1 MLSKGAH
8 ERTRSP
14 VRGAAASE
22 TSLRV
27 LLIEEHPVIAKHIAA
42 FVSDAPNAPVSIS
55 HVTTLHDACSML
67 ASQVFD
73 AVMVDL
79 ALPDGAPLEAL
90 SHLRHVAPDVPVIV
104 LHDHCDESFALEA
117 VRRGAQDCL
126 TVTDLNATLI
136 TRAVRYAIERHRFE
150 ARLEA
155 LAKRDELTGLAN
167 RTLFF
172 DRLYHALDRAQRYNT
187 KVGVLFLDVDRLKSV
202 NDGLGH
208 AAGDVLLRR
217 VARRIE
223 DALRCS
229 DTVAVLDSAAP
240 TTARLG
246 GDEFAVVLEDI
257 VDVEGVQAV
266 ADRLSRAL
274 QRPVTLAGQSFV
286 VTASIGIAVYPDQG
300 TTSEELMRHADGAM
314 YQVKHAGRASLF
326 PSVTSTADHVRGRLR
341 IESDLRLALSRH
353 ELVLHYQPIWNLADG
368 SLAGAEALLR
378 WRRARRLALPG
389 TFIDAL
395 NETGLIIQVGRWVL
409 EAACAQVA
417 RWRARL
423 RPEMRIS
430 VNVCGRQLAEP
441 GFVDDVRGALSRAQL
456 PATALELEI
465 VENAMFPD
473 LAAVGDALATLAG
486 DGVRVALDDF
496 GTGFSTLAHLRDHR
510 VDVAKLDATF
520 VRDIERNSRNASIA
534 AGMIA
539 FAHRLGMEVVAE
551 GVETQEQLDLL
562 REHACDRVQ
571 GYLTGRPM
579 PAGLLTRLAR
589 KTGRPKELSGAP
601 TSLAQGSARRRA
613 AAALPRRTASA
624 AAGSRAV
631 TVRRTPER

>member
-1 MLSKGAH
+1 VQERIVPPGLGADAA
-8 ERTRSP
+8 
-14 VRGAAASE
+14 GA
-22 TSLRV
+22 SLRV
-27 LLIEEHPVIAKHIAA
+27 LLIEEHPDVAKHIAR
-42 FVSDAPNAPVSIS
+42 FVSAAPGAPIHMS
-55 HVTTLHDACSML
+55 HVTTLHDACSVIG
-67 ASQVFD
+67 SQVFD
-73 AVMVDL
+73 AMIVDL
-79 ALPDGAPLEAL
+79 ALPDSPPLEAL
-90 SHLRHVAPDVPVIV
+90 SHLRHVAPGVPVIV
-104 LHDHCDESFALEA
+104 LHGQCDEGFALEA
-117 VRRGAQDCL
+117 VRMGAQDCL
-126 TVTDLNATLI
+126 AVTDLNATLL

-172 DRLYHALDRAQRYNT
+172 DRLYHALDRAKRYNT

-223 DALRCS
+223 DALRS
-229 DTVAVLDSAAP
+229 GDTLAVLDSAPP

-257 VDVEGVQAV
+257 VDVAGVQVV
-266 ADRLSRAL
+266 ADRLTRAL
-274 QRPVTLAGQSFV
+274 QKPVTLAGQSFV

-314 YQVKHAGRASLF
+314 YQVKHAGRASLL
-326 PSVTSTADHVRGRLR
+326 PSVLSTADHVRGRLR
-341 IESDLRLALSRH
+341 IESDLRLALSRQ
-353 ELVLHYQPIWNLADG
+353 ELVLHYQPIWNLIDG

-395 NETGLIIQVGRWVL
+395 NETGLIIQVGRWVI
-409 EAACAQVA
+409 EAACTQVA
-417 RWRARL
+417 RWRAEL
-423 RPEMRIS
+423 QPDMRIS

-441 GFVDDVRGALSRAQL
+441 GFVEDVRGALARNQL

-465 VENAMFPD
+465 VENAMLPD
-473 LAAVGDALATLAG
+473 LASVGDALTILAA

-520 VRDIERNSRNASIA
+520 VRDIDRNSRNASIA
-534 AGMIA
+534 AGMID
-539 FAHRLGMEVVAE
+539 FGHRLGMEVVAE
-551 GVETQEQLDLL
+551 GVETQAQLDLL

-571 GYLTGRPM
+571 GYLLGRPM

-589 KTGRPKELSGAP
+589 KAGRPTSLSGAP
-601 TSLAQGSARRRA
+601 SSLAPASGPRPAVA
-613 AAALPRRTASA
+613 APPPRTVSEAS
-624 AAGSRAV
+624 GSRAA
-631 TVRRTPER
+631 TARRTPGR